1 MIGRMIPKLLNKP
14 KVKKLFKKIINTKTK
29 TKTKTKKK
37 VNTKTKKTR
46 YVSSP
51 KSGILTSGGLLS
63 NLKISNKKLF
73 GS

>member
-1 MIGRMIPKLLNKP
+1 MIPKLINKP
-14 KVKKLFKKIINTKTK
+14 KVKKLFKKIINTK

>member
-1 MIGRMIPKLLNKP
+1 MIGKMIPKLLNKP
-14 KVKKLFKKIINTKTK
+14 EIKKLLKKTINTNTK
-29 TKTKTKKK
+29 NKKK

-46 YVSSP
+46 YASSP
-51 KSGILTSGGLLS
+51 KSGIVTSGGLLLS

>member
-14 KVKKLFKKIINTKTK
+14 KVKKLFKKIINTK

>member
-14 KVKKLFKKIINTKTK
+14 KVKKLFKKIIN

>member
-1 MIGRMIPKLLNKP
+1 MIGRMIPKLINKP
-14 KVKKLFKKIINTKTK
+14 KVKKLFKKIINTK